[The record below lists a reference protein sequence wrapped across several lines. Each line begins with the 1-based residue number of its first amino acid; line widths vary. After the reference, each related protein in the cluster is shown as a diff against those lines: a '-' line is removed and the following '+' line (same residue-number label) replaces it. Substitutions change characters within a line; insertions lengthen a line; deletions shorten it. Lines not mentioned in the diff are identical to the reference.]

1 MGLIRK
7 ASTRRGTRAK
17 SLRTSRSWP
26 RRGCGKGSRGI
37 SGIKSNIGVLRNL
50 QDVQQ
55 GQSQR
60 PIERLHVVNLD
71 SKLDI
76 APRFREG
83 SLRTNQRESKPE
95 LDLELGACRATAA
108 RLVLKMAAHCCAR
121 HHPKGRPNSSTLSLS
136 LRGLWPL

>member
-1 MGLIRK
+1 M
-7 ASTRRGTRAK
+7 
-17 SLRTSRSWP
+17 
-26 RRGCGKGSRGI
+26 
-37 SGIKSNIGVLRNL
+37 LRNL

-55 GQSQR
+55 GRSRR
-60 PIERLHVVNLD
+60 PFERLHVVNLD

-76 APRFREG
+76 ALRFREG

-108 RLVLKMAAHCCAR
+108 RLVLKMAAHCCAC
-121 HHPKGRPNSSTLSLS
+121 HHPKERRDSSTLSLN